1 MAKFLFPT
9 GRKSYFM
16 AVMPL
21 SRIQRL
27 AVGNRG
33 GREARRPGEAGFCL
47 LEDGALRGSLP
58 ESDSRCCRTAE
69 RSKGE
74 RWKGKASA

>member
-33 GREARRPGEAGFCL
+33 GLEAGWLGKDAF
-47 LEDGALRGSLP
+47 AQA
-58 ESDSRCCRTAE
+58 AE
-69 RSKGE
+69 L
-74 RWKGKASA
+74 GKQAE

>member
-16 AVMPL
+16 AVIPL

-33 GREARRPGEAGFCL
+33 GREAGRGFVL
-47 LEDGALRGSLP
+47 LEDGTLRDDSPSQGLAGQRGAKAGGRSLCLRP
-58 ESDSRCCRTAE
+58 EMDFL
-69 RSKGE
+69 
-74 RWKGKASA
+74 